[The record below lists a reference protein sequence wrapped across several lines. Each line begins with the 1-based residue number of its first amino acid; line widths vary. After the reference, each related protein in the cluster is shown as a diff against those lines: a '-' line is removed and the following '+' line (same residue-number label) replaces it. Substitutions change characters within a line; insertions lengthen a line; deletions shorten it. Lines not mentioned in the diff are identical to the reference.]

1 MNPMKMIQQAQQMQ
15 KAMQKVQEELGNQ
28 EVTGTS
34 GAGAVTVTMT
44 GKSEVRRVK
53 LSAEIVDKND
63 IETLED
69 LITAAVNDAQTK
81 AFDLAQSE
89 MKKVTGG
96 MNLPF

>member
-15 KAMQKVQEELGNQ
+15 KALQKVQDELANK

-34 GAGAVTVTMT
+34 GAGAVTVIMT

-53 LSAEIVDKND
+53 LSAEVVDKND

>member
-34 GAGAVTVTMT
+34 GGGAVTVTMT

-53 LSAEIVDKND
+53 ISADVVDKTD

-69 LITAAVNDAQTK
+69 LVTAAVNDAQTK

-89 MKKVTGG
+89 MKKITGG

>member
-28 EVTGTS
+28 EVTGTA
-34 GAGAVTVTMT
+34 GGGAVTVTMT

-53 LSAEIVDKND
+53 ISADVVDKTD

-69 LITAAVNDAQTK
+69 LVTAAVNDAQTK

-89 MKKVTGG
+89 MKKITGG

>member
-28 EVTGTS
+28 EVTGTA
-34 GAGAVTVTMT
+34 GGGAVTVTMT

-53 LSAEIVDKND
+53 ISADVVDKTD

-69 LITAAVNDAQTK
+69 LVTAAVNDAQTK
-81 AFDLAQSE
+81 AFDLAQAE

>member
-15 KAMQKVQEELGNQ
+15 KAMQKVQEGLGNQ

>member
-15 KAMQKVQEELGNQ
+15 KALQKVQDELANK

-53 LSAEIVDKND
+53 LSADIVDKND

>member
-28 EVTGTS
+28 EVTGTA
-34 GAGAVTVTMT
+34 GGGAVTVTMT

-53 LSAEIVDKND
+53 ISADVVDKTD

-69 LITAAVNDAQTK
+69 LVTAAVNDAQAK
-81 AFDLAQSE
+81 AFDLAQNE

>member
-1 MNPMKMIQQAQQMQ
+1 MKMIQQAQQMQ
-15 KAMQKVQEELGNQ
+15 KALQKVQDELANK

-53 LSAEIVDKND
+53 LSADIVDKND

-69 LITAAVNDAQTK
+69 LITAAINDAQTK

>member
-15 KAMQKVQEELGNQ
+15 KALQKVQDELANK

-53 LSAEIVDKND
+53 LSAEVVDKND

>member
-28 EVTGTS
+28 EVTGTA
-34 GAGAVTVTMT
+34 GGGAVTVTMT

-53 LSAEIVDKND
+53 ISADVVDKAD

-69 LITAAVNDAQTK
+69 LVTAAVNDAQTK
-81 AFDLAQSE
+81 AFNLAQSE
-89 MKKVTGG
+89 MKKITGG

>member
-1 MNPMKMIQQAQQMQ
+1 MQ
-15 KAMQKVQEELGNQ
+15 KALQKVQDELANL

-34 GAGAVTVTMT
+34 GAGAVTITMT

-53 LSAEIVDKND
+53 LSADVVDKDD

>member
-34 GAGAVTVTMT
+34 GGGAVTVTMT

-53 LSAEIVDKND
+53 ISADVVDKND

-69 LITAAVNDAQTK
+69 LVTAAVNDAQTK

-89 MKKVTGG
+89 MKKITGG

>member
-15 KAMQKVQEELGNQ
+15 KALQKVQDELANK

-53 LSAEIVDKND
+53 LSAEVVDKND

-69 LITAAVNDAQTK
+69 LITAAVNDAQTR